1 MISTKRPQVDMTRS
15 HSHSGTL
22 RSTPLDRRVP
32 VRPTFLHCENDM
44 LFRNNIRSW
53 ALWLGLLSLM
63 CGSGC
68 AAIPGSREFIRRTA
82 IKPSTGDYDDG
93 TDEVDEEWVRKAG
106 IEARGDRPLE
116 HDNDPFRNLLMSPK
130 ARSIERN
137 LGFD

>member
-1 MISTKRPQVDMTRS
+1 MSP
-15 HSHSGTL
+15 
-22 RSTPLDRRVP
+22 PLQ
-32 VRPTFLHCENDM
+32 CESYM
-44 LFRNNIRSW
+44 LYRNAIRSF
-53 ALWLGLLSLM
+53 ALWLGLISIL

-68 AAIPGSREFIRRTA
+68 AAIPGSQEFVKRSA

-93 TDEVDEEWVRKAG
+93 TDESDAEWIKNAG
-106 IEARGDRPLE
+106 VEARGDRPLE